1 MTDQFVPIGMNN
13 RRFKDNVALIEVF
26 QCAFLKINF
35 RIVPKPYSLPVRYC
49 KLVSKHYAGR
59 STL

>member
-1 MTDQFVPIGMNN
+1 MTDQFVHIGMNN

-35 RIVPKPYSLPVRYC
+35 RIVPNLIIYHCV
-49 KLVSKHYAGR
+49 
-59 STL
+59 TLN